1 MSFKSYMRRLL
12 LTHPKLNPYRFSPNS
27 TFRYVT
33 SSFRHLPHF
42 LIIGTSKAG
51 KHSVLSY
58 LNQHPDIKA
67 GTKHDVGVYYFDTT
81 FEYKSLSWYKSHFP
95 SKFSKFK
102 IIGEASGTYLNH
114 PLAPQRIKK
123 TLPQAKLIN
132 FFRNPVDRAYSAY
145 NHSSKY
151 GWEHSSFDVAIES
164 EIERINIMNDNPE
177 SIINNMEPV
186 NHLQFS
192 YLRHGHYGSNL
203 ENWFN
208 HFKKNQFMHF
218 STEDLDQNYDEIM
231 NSLFVFFNLSEI
243 NVKKEDRK
251 NVGVGKGTYP
261 PMNEKT
267 RDFLIDYYKPH
278 NEKLYNLIG
287 KKFDWDK

>member
-1 MSFKSYMRRLL
+1 MSLKSYARNLL
-12 LTHPKLNPYRFSPNS
+12 LTHPKLNPYRFSPDY
-27 TFRYVT
+27 TFRFLT

-67 GTKHDVGVYYFDTT
+67 GTKHNVGVYYFDST
-81 FEYKSLSWYKSHFP
+81 FDYKSLSWYKSHFP
-95 SKFSKFK
+95 SKFSKYK

-123 TLPQAKLIN
+123 TLPHVKLIN

-145 NHSSKY
+145 NHSSKL
-151 GWEHSSFDVAIES
+151 GWEHSSFDATIKS
-164 EIERINIMNDNPE
+164 EIERINLINDNPE
-177 SIINNMEPV
+177 SAINNV
-186 NHLQFS
+186 NSVNFLQFS
-192 YLRHGHYGSNL
+192 YLRHGHYASNL
-203 ENWFN
+203 QNWFN
-208 HFKKNQFMHF
+208 DFKKNQFMHF
-218 STEDLDQNYDEIM
+218 ATEDLDQNYDEIM

-243 NVKKEDRK
+243 KLKKENRK
-251 NVGVGKGTYP
+251 NIGIGKGTYP
-261 PMNEKT
+261 PMKEKT

-287 KKFDWDK
+287 KKFTWDK

>member
-1 MSFKSYMRRLL
+1 MRRLL
-12 LTHPKLNPYRFSPNS
+12 LTHPKFNPYRFSPDS
-27 TFRYVT
+27 TFRYAT
-33 SSFRHLPHF
+33 SSFRYLPHF
-42 LIIGTSKAG
+42 LIIGGSKSG

-67 GTKHDVGVYYFDTT
+67 GTKHNVGVYYFDST

-145 NHSSKY
+145 NHSSKF
-151 GWEHSSFDVAIES
+151 GWEHSSFEAAIES
-164 EIERINIMNDNPE
+164 EIERINFMNDNPE
-177 SIINNMEPV
+177 SMINNVDSV
-186 NHLQFS
+186 NYLQFL
-192 YLRHGHYGSNL
+192 YLRHGHYASNL
-203 ENWFN
+203 ENWFKY
-208 HFKKNQFMHF
+208 FKKNQFMHF

-231 NSLFVFFNLSEI
+231 NSLFVFFNLSQI
-243 NVKKEDRK
+243 NLKKEDRK
-251 NVGVGKGTYP
+251 NIGVGKGKYP

>member
-1 MSFKSYMRRLL
+1 MRRLL
-12 LTHPKLNPYRFSPNS
+12 LTHPKFNPYRFSPEA
-27 TFRYVT
+27 TFRFLT

-151 GWEHSSFDVAIES
+151 GWEHSSFDVSIES

>member
-1 MSFKSYMRRLL
+1 MSFRAYMRRLL
-12 LTHPKLNPYRFSPNS
+12 LTHPKLNPYRFSPNY
-27 TFRYVT
+27 TFRFLT

-67 GTKHDVGVYYFDTT
+67 GTKHNVGVYYFDST

-95 SKFSKFK
+95 TKFSKFK

-123 TLPQAKLIN
+123 TLPNTKLIN
-132 FFRNPVDRAYSAY
+132 FFRNPIDRAYSAY
-145 NHSSKY
+145 NHSSKF
-151 GWEHSSFDVAIES
+151 GWEHSSFEAAIES
-164 EIERINIMNDNPE
+164 EIERINLMNDKPE
-177 SIINNMEPV
+177 LKINNIDPV
-186 NHLQFS
+186 NFLQFS
-192 YLRHGHYGSNL
+192 YLRHGHYASNL
-203 ENWFN
+203 ENWFKY
-208 HFKKNQFMHF
+208 FKKNQFMHF

-231 NSLFVFFNLSEI
+231 NSLFVFFNLSKI
-243 NVKKEDRK
+243 KLKKEDRK
-251 NVGVGKGTYP
+251 NIGIGKGKYP
-261 PMNEKT
+261 SMNEKT

-287 KKFDWDK
+287 RKFDWDK

>member
-1 MSFKSYMRRLL
+1 MRRLL
-12 LTHPKLNPYRFSPNS
+12 LTHPKFNPYRFSPDY
-27 TFRYVT
+27 TFRFLT

-67 GTKHDVGVYYFDTT
+67 GTKHNVGVYYFDTT
-81 FEYKSLSWYKSHFP
+81 FEYKSLDWYKSHFP
-95 SKFSKFK
+95 TKFSKFK

-114 PLAPQRIKK
+114 PLAPERVKK
-123 TLPQAKLIN
+123 TLPQVKLIN

-145 NHSSKY
+145 NHSSKF

-164 EIERINIMNDNPE
+164 EIERINIMKDNPE
-177 SIINNMEPV
+177 STINNMQPV
-186 NHLQFS
+186 NYLQFS
-192 YLRHGHYGSNL
+192 YLRHGYYASNL
-203 ENWFN
+203 ENWFK
-208 HFKKNQFMHF
+208 HFEKNQFMHF

-243 NVKKEDRK
+243 NLKKEDRK
-251 NVGVGKGTYP
+251 NIGVGKGKYP

>member
-1 MSFKSYMRRLL
+1 MSFRSYMRRLL
-12 LTHPKLNPYRFSPNS
+12 LTHPKLNPYRFSPNY
-27 TFRYVT
+27 TFRFLT

-67 GTKHDVGVYYFDTT
+67 GTKHNVGVYYFDTT
-81 FEYKSLSWYKSHFP
+81 FEYKSLDWYKSHFP
-95 SKFSKFK
+95 TKFSKFK

-114 PLAPQRIKK
+114 PLAPERVKK
-123 TLPQAKLIN
+123 TLPQVKLIN

-145 NHSSKY
+145 NHSSKLR
-151 GWEHSSFDVAIES
+151 WEHSSFDVAIES
-164 EIERINIMNDNPE
+164 EIERINIMKDNPE
-177 SIINNMEPV
+177 SIINNMAPV
-186 NHLQFS
+186 NYLQFS
-192 YLRHGHYGSNL
+192 YLRHGHYASNL

-218 STEDLDQNYDEIM
+218 STEDLDQNYNEIM
-231 NSLFVFFNLSEI
+231 NSLFVFFNLPEI
-243 NVKKEDRK
+243 NLKKEERK
-251 NVGVGKGTYP
+251 NIGIGRGKYP

>member
-1 MSFKSYMRRLL
+1 MSFKSYVRGLL
-12 LTHPKLNPYRFSPNS
+12 LTHPKFNPYRFSPNY
-27 TFRYVT
+27 TFRFLT

-67 GTKHDVGVYYFDTT
+67 GTKHNVGVYYFDTT

-95 SKFSKFK
+95 FKFSKFK

-123 TLPQAKLIN
+123 TLPEVKLIN

-145 NHSSKY
+145 NHSLKI

-164 EIERINIMNDNPE
+164 EIERINLMNDNPE
-177 SIINNMEPV
+177 LIINNVDSV

-192 YLRHGHYGSNL
+192 YLRHGHYASNL

-218 STEDLDQNYDEIM
+218 STEDLDQNYDEII
-231 NSLFVFFNLSEI
+231 NSLFVFFNLSKI
-243 NVKKEDRK
+243 NLKKEDRK
-251 NVGVGKGTYP
+251 WIGAGKGKYP
-261 PMNEKT
+261 SMNKKT

-287 KKFDWDK
+287 GKFDWDK

>member
-12 LTHPKLNPYRFSPNS
+12 LTYPKFNPYRFSPDY
-27 TFRYVT
+27 TFRFLT

-67 GTKHDVGVYYFDTT
+67 GTKHNVGVYYFDTT

-102 IIGEASGTYLNH
+102 IIGEAPGTYLNH

-123 TLPQAKLIN
+123 TLPEVKLIN

-145 NHSSKY
+145 NHSSKF

-164 EIERINIMNDNPE
+164 EIKRINLMNDNPE
-177 SIINNMEPV
+177 LTINNIDSV
-186 NHLQFS
+186 NFLQFS
-192 YLRHGHYGSNL
+192 YLRHGHYASNL

-208 HFKKNQFMHF
+208 YFGKNQFMHF
-218 STEDLDQNYDEIM
+218 SIEDLDQNYDKIM
-231 NSLFVFFNLSEI
+231 NSLFVFFNLSKI
-243 NVKKEDRK
+243 NLKKEDRK
-251 NVGVGKGTYP
+251 WIGAGKGKYP
-261 PMNEKT
+261 SMNKKT

-287 KKFDWDK
+287 GKFDWDK

>member
-1 MSFKSYMRRLL
+1 MRRLL
-12 LTHPKLNPYRFSPNS
+12 LTYPKFNPYRFSPDY
-27 TFRYVT
+27 TFRFLT

-67 GTKHDVGVYYFDTT
+67 GTKHNVGVYYFDTT

-114 PLAPQRIKK
+114 PLAPERVKKILPRIK
-123 TLPQAKLIN
+123 LVN

-145 NHSSKY
+145 NHSSKLR
-151 GWEHSSFDVAIES
+151 WEHSSFDVAIES
-164 EIERINIMNDNPE
+164 EIERINIMKDNPE
-177 SIINNMEPV
+177 SIINNMAPV
-186 NHLQFS
+186 NYLQFS
-192 YLRHGHYGSNL
+192 YLRHGHYASNL

-218 STEDLDQNYDEIM
+218 STEDLDQNYNEIM
-231 NSLFVFFNLSEI
+231 NSLFVFFNLPEI
-243 NVKKEDRK
+243 NLKKEERK
-251 NVGVGKGTYP
+251 NIGIGRGKYP

>member
-33 SSFRHLPHF
+33 SSFRYLPHF
-42 LIIGTSKAG
+42 LIIGGSKSG

-67 GTKHDVGVYYFDTT
+67 GTKHNVGVYYFDST

-95 SKFSKFK
+95 TKFSKFK

-123 TLPQAKLIN
+123 TLPLAKFIN
-132 FFRNPVDRAYSAY
+132 FFRNPLDRAYSAH

-151 GWEHSSFDVAIES
+151 GWEHSSFEAAIES
-164 EIERINIMNDNPE
+164 EIERINFMNDNPE
-177 SIINNMEPV
+177 SIINNVDSV
-186 NHLQFS
+186 NYLQFL
-192 YLRHGHYGSNL
+192 YLRHGHYASNL
-203 ENWFN
+203 ENWFKY
-208 HFKKNQFMHF
+208 FKKNQFMHF

-231 NSLFVFFNLSEI
+231 NSLFVFFNLSKI
-243 NVKKEDRK
+243 NLKKEDRK
-251 NVGVGKGTYP
+251 WIGAGKGKYP
-261 PMNEKT
+261 SMNEKT

-287 KKFDWDK
+287 EKFDWDK

>member
-1 MSFKSYMRRLL
+1 
-12 LTHPKLNPYRFSPNS
+12 
-27 TFRYVT
+27 
-33 SSFRHLPHF
+33 
-42 LIIGTSKAG
+42 
-51 KHSVLSY
+51 
-58 LNQHPDIKA
+58 
-67 GTKHDVGVYYFDTT
+67 
-81 FEYKSLSWYKSHFP
+81 
-95 SKFSKFK
+95 
-102 IIGEASGTYLNH
+102 
-114 PLAPQRIKK
+114 
-123 TLPQAKLIN
+123 
-132 FFRNPVDRAYSAY
+132 
-145 NHSSKY
+145 
-151 GWEHSSFDVAIES
+151 
-164 EIERINIMNDNPE
+164 MNDNPE

-278 NEKLYNLIG
+278 NEKLYNLIEE
-287 KKFDWDK
+287 KFDWDK

>member
-12 LTHPKLNPYRFSPNS
+12 LTYPKFNPYRFSPDY
-27 TFRYVT
+27 TFRFLT

-67 GTKHDVGVYYFDTT
+67 GTKHNVGVYYFDTT

-114 PLAPQRIKK
+114 PLAPERVKKILPRIK
-123 TLPQAKLIN
+123 LVN

-145 NHSSKY
+145 NHSSKLR
-151 GWEHSSFDVAIES
+151 WEHSSFDVAIES
-164 EIERINIMNDNPE
+164 EIERINIMKDNPE
-177 SIINNMEPV
+177 SIINNMAPV
-186 NHLQFS
+186 NYLQFS
-192 YLRHGHYGSNL
+192 YLRHGHYASNL

-218 STEDLDQNYDEIM
+218 STEDLDQNYNEIM
-231 NSLFVFFNLSEI
+231 NSLFVFFNLPEI
-243 NVKKEDRK
+243 NLKKEERK
-251 NVGVGKGTYP
+251 NIGIGRGKYP

>member
-1 MSFKSYMRRLL
+1 MSFKSYVRGLL
-12 LTHPKLNPYRFSPNS
+12 LTHPKFNPYRFSPNY
-27 TFRYVT
+27 TFRFLT

-67 GTKHDVGVYYFDTT
+67 GTKHNVGVYYFDTT
-81 FEYKSLSWYKSHFP
+81 FEYKSLDWYKSHFP
-95 SKFSKFK
+95 TKFSKFK

-114 PLAPQRIKK
+114 PLAPERVKKILPRIK
-123 TLPQAKLIN
+123 LVN

-145 NHSSKY
+145 NHSSKF

-164 EIERINIMNDNPE
+164 EIERINIMKDNPE
-177 SIINNMEPV
+177 STINNMQPV
-186 NHLQFS
+186 NYLQFS
-192 YLRHGHYGSNL
+192 YLRHGYYASNL
-203 ENWFN
+203 ENWFK
-208 HFKKNQFMHF
+208 HFEKNQFMHF

-243 NVKKEDRK
+243 NLKKEDRK
-251 NVGVGKGTYP
+251 NIGVGKGKYP

>member
-12 LTHPKLNPYRFSPNS
+12 LTYPKFNPYRFSPDY
-27 TFRYVT
+27 TFRFLT

-67 GTKHDVGVYYFDTT
+67 GTKHNVGVYYFDTT
-81 FEYKSLSWYKSHFP
+81 FEYKSLDWYKSHFP
-95 SKFSKFK
+95 TKFSKFK

-114 PLAPQRIKK
+114 PLAPERVKKILPRIK
-123 TLPQAKLIN
+123 LVN

-145 NHSSKY
+145 NHSSKLR
-151 GWEHSSFDVAIES
+151 WEHSSFDVAIES
-164 EIERINIMNDNPE
+164 EIERINIMKDNPE
-177 SIINNMEPV
+177 SIINNMAPV
-186 NHLQFS
+186 NYLQFS
-192 YLRHGHYGSNL
+192 YLRHGHYASNL

-218 STEDLDQNYDEIM
+218 STEDLDQNYNEIM
-231 NSLFVFFNLSEI
+231 NSLFVFFNLPEI
-243 NVKKEDRK
+243 NLKKEERK
-251 NVGVGKGTYP
+251 NIGIGRGKYP

>member
-1 MSFKSYMRRLL
+1 MSFRAYMRRLL
-12 LTHPKLNPYRFSPNS
+12 LTHPKLNPYRFSPNY
-27 TFRYVT
+27 TFRFLT

-67 GTKHDVGVYYFDTT
+67 GTKHNVGVYYFDST

-95 SKFSKFK
+95 TKFSKFK

-123 TLPQAKLIN
+123 TLPQIKLIN
-132 FFRNPVDRAYSAY
+132 FFRNPIDRAYSAY
-145 NHSSKY
+145 NHSIIR
-151 GWEHSSFDVAIES
+151 GWEHSSFEVAIES
-164 EIERINIMNDNPE
+164 EIERINLMNDNPE
-177 SIINNMEPV
+177 LIINNVDSV
-186 NHLQFS
+186 NYLQFS
-192 YLRHGHYGSNL
+192 YLRHGHYASNL
-203 ENWFN
+203 ENWFKY
-208 HFKKNQFMHF
+208 FKKNQFMHF

-243 NVKKEDRK
+243 KLKKEDRK
-251 NVGVGKGTYP
+251 NIGIGKGKYP
-261 PMNEKT
+261 SMNEKT

-287 KKFDWDK
+287 RKFDWDK

>member
-1 MSFKSYMRRLL
+1 MRRLL
-12 LTHPKLNPYRFSPNS
+12 LTHPKFNPYRFSPEA
-27 TFRYVT
+27 TFRFLT

>member
-1 MSFKSYMRRLL
+1 MRRLL
-12 LTHPKLNPYRFSPNS
+12 LTHPKFNPYRFSPEA
-27 TFRYVT
+27 TFRFLT

-287 KKFDWDK
+287 EKFDWDK

>member
-1 MSFKSYMRRLL
+1 MSFRAYMRRLL
-12 LTHPKLNPYRFSPNS
+12 LTHPKLNPYRFSPNY
-27 TFRYVT
+27 TFRFLT

-67 GTKHDVGVYYFDTT
+67 GTKHNVGVYYFDST

-95 SKFSKFK
+95 TKFSKFK

-123 TLPQAKLIN
+123 TLPQVKLIN
-132 FFRNPVDRAYSAY
+132 FFRNPIDRAYSAY
-145 NHSSKY
+145 NHSSKF
-151 GWEHSSFDVAIES
+151 GWEHSSFEAAIES
-164 EIERINIMNDNPE
+164 EIERINFMNDNPE
-177 SIINNMEPV
+177 SIINNVDSV
-186 NHLQFS
+186 NYLQFS
-192 YLRHGHYGSNL
+192 YLRHGHYALNL
-203 ENWFN
+203 ENWFK

-231 NSLFVFFNLSEI
+231 NSLFVFFNLSQI
-243 NVKKEDRK
+243 NLKKEDRK
-251 NVGVGKGTYP
+251 NIGVGKGKYP
-261 PMNEKT
+261 SMNEKT

-287 KKFDWDK
+287 EKFDWDK

>member
-1 MSFKSYMRRLL
+1 MSFRSYMRKLL
-12 LTHPKLNPYRFSPNS
+12 LTHPKLNPYRFSPNY
-27 TFRYVT
+27 TFRFLT

-67 GTKHDVGVYYFDTT
+67 GTKHNVGVYYFDST

-261 PMNEKT
+261 PMSEKT

-287 KKFDWDK
+287 RKFDWDK

>member
-1 MSFKSYMRRLL
+1 MRRLL
-12 LTHPKLNPYRFSPNS
+12 LTHPKFNPYGFSPDS
-27 TFRYVT
+27 TFRFLT

-67 GTKHDVGVYYFDTT
+67 GTKHNVGVYYFDTT

-123 TLPQAKLIN
+123 TLPQVKLIN

-145 NHSSKY
+145 NHSSKF
-151 GWEHSSFDVAIES
+151 GWEHSSFDVAVES
-164 EIERINIMNDNPE
+164 EIKRINLMNDNPE
-177 SIINNMEPV
+177 STINNIDSV
-186 NHLQFS
+186 NFLQFS
-192 YLRHGHYGSNL
+192 YLRHGHYASNL

-208 HFKKNQFMHF
+208 YFEKNQFRHF
-218 STEDLDQNYDEIM
+218 STEDLDQNYDKIM

-243 NVKKEDRK
+243 NLKKEDRK
-251 NVGVGKGTYP
+251 NIGVGKGKYP

-287 KKFDWDK
+287 QKFDWDK

>member
-1 MSFKSYMRRLL
+1 MSFKSHMRRLL

-27 TFRYVT
+27 TFRFLT

-67 GTKHDVGVYYFDTT
+67 GTKHNVGIYYFDTT

-114 PLAPQRIKK
+114 PLAPERIKK
-123 TLPQAKLIN
+123 ILPQAKLIN

-145 NHSSKY
+145 NHSSKF
-151 GWEHSSFDVAIES
+151 GLEHSSFDVAIES
-164 EIERINIMNDNPE
+164 EIKRINLMHDNPE
-177 SIINNMEPV
+177 SIINNVDSV
-186 NHLQFS
+186 NFLQFS
-192 YLRHGHYGSNL
+192 YLRHGHYALNL

-208 HFKKNQFMHF
+208 YFKKNQFMHF

-231 NSLFVFFNLSEI
+231 NSLFIFFNLSKI
-243 NVKKEDRK
+243 NLKKEDRK
-251 NVGVGKGTYP
+251 NIGVGKGKYP
-261 PMNEKT
+261 SMNEKT

>member
-1 MSFKSYMRRLL
+1 MNFKLYMRKLL
-12 LTHPKLNPYRFSPNS
+12 LANPKFNPYRFSS
-27 TFRYVT
+27 DYAFRFLT

-58 LNQHPDIKA
+58 LNQHPDIKS
-67 GTKHDVGVYYFDTT
+67 GTKHNVGVYYFDTA
-81 FEYKSLSWYKSHFP
+81 FEYKSLAWYKSHFP
-95 SKFSKFK
+95 TKFSKFK

-114 PLAPQRIKK
+114 PLAPERIKK
-123 TLPQAKLIN
+123 TLPHAKLIN

-145 NHSSKY
+145 NHSSKF

-164 EIERINIMNDNPE
+164 EIERINIMKDNPE
-177 SIINNMEPV
+177 SVINNMVPV
-186 NHLQFS
+186 NYLQFS
-192 YLRHGHYGSNL
+192 YLRHGHYASNL
-203 ENWFN
+203 KKWFN
-208 HFKKNQFMHF
+208 YFKKNQFMHF

-231 NSLFVFFNLSEI
+231 NSLFVFFNLSKI
-243 NVKKEDRK
+243 NLKKEDRK
-251 NVGVGKGTYP
+251 NIGVGKGKYP

-267 RDFLIDYYKPH
+267 RNFLIDYYKPH